1 MYSLLLLGVSG
12 AIWSTIHG
20 LGDLGDLG
28 DLGGRG
34 CSPEI
39 AAKLDWSR
47 AASLEYSS
55 DHNPQ

>member
-20 LGDLGDLG
+20 LG